1 MIANYGHAI
10 PSGQSSGSRAV
21 RAARAGW
28 LDALAGRPFSEEW
41 QTETAEWQRNYESGR
56 QWAVAVRASGLDV
69 PVWPEAA
76 PVPQDLLRL
85 LDHIRNLT
93 GSGTRPEDFKGGQ
106 RPAPNDEK
114 VRAIVPVVDRRGRI
128 VERLTV

>member
-1 MIANYGHAI
+1 MLSNYGHAI

-56 QWAVAVRASGLDV
+56 QWAVAVRAAGLTPPD
-69 PVWPEAA
+69 WPEAA
-76 PVPQDLLRL
+76 PVPQELLQILAR
-85 LDHIRNLT
+85 IRNMT
-93 GSGTRPEDFKGGQ
+93 GSGTRPEDFKE
-106 RPAPNDEK
+106 RPAPNAER
-114 VRAIVPVVDRRGRI
+114 VRAFVPVIDRRGRV
-128 VERLTV
+128 VERLTS